1 MHPYSINSSERERV
15 TCFIAL
21 VSTVAALL
29 VNRFFVSHG
38 TVLPWWL
45 DAPSVT
51 LIFGLLYSLFDRS
64 VWRWRVLHRTG
75 LICTPNLGGTWLGSV
90 TSSVDGGVECHEAT
104 LVVEQHWTR
113 ISVSMK
119 TAKSKSSS
127 VVAAMIGETAS
138 RTTLCYE
145 YRNEPVPCAE
155 KEMHAHRGSAQ
166 LTIGRDSRVLEGE
179 YYTGRDRQT
188 HGSMRFELQ

>member
-64 VWRWRVLHRTG
+64 VWRWRGLHTAG
-75 LICTPNLGGTWLGSV
+75 HICAPDWGRTWLGRV
-90 TSSVDGGVECHEAT
+90 LPGVEGRVECH
-104 LVVEQHWTR
+104 
-113 ISVSMK
+113 
-119 TAKSKSSS
+119 
-127 VVAAMIGETAS
+127 G
-138 RTTLCYE
+138 
-145 YRNEPVPCAE
+145 
-155 KEMHAHRGSAQ
+155 
-166 LTIGRDSRVLEGE
+166 
-179 YYTGRDRQT
+179 QT
-188 HGSMRFELQ
+188 